1 MKIAITG
8 AKGLL
13 GWHAAAHLHAI
24 NCAEAFAGN
33 PEPHEMI
40 EISRGAF
47 ENSTALAEQLTGVDA
62 IIHFAGVNRG
72 SDSEVEEANPKIA
85 NTLIQACMKAGVNPA
100 IVYANSTHATVDS
113 PYGRSKRIA
122 GELLAGFTDKYTNL
136 VLPHIFGEG
145 ARPYYNNVTA
155 TLIDKI
161 HNGETPKI
169 NPEGKVSLLHAGQA
183 ADIALKAVFEKT
195 TGTLNPSALDIT
207 VQALFEKIQ
216 GFHELYEQNIFP
228 NVAQAFDLQL
238 FNSYRSAGFPMK
250 YPKALKMH
258 KDVRGVL
265 FESSKGGGGGQTFM
279 STTVPGIT
287 RGDHF
292 HIDKVERFLVVRGK
306 AVIRLRKVL
315 TDELHEFIVSGDKP
329 VAIDMIPLYTH
340 SIENIGEEDLYT
352 LFWTHELFDPNAPD
366 TYADTVLVETSH
378 D

>member
-1 MKIAITG
+1 
-8 AKGLL
+8 
-13 GWHAAAHLHAI
+13 
-24 NCAEAFAGN
+24 
-33 PEPHEMI
+33 MI

-47 ENSTALAEQLTGVDA
+47 ESSTALAVQLTGVDA

-85 NTLIQACMKAGVNPA
+85 NTLVQACMKAGIKPA

-122 GELLAGFTDKYTNL
+122 GEVLENFADKYTNL

-161 HNGETPKI
+161 LQSETPEI
-169 NPEGKVSLLHAGQA
+169 NPEGRVSLLHAGEA
-183 ADIALKAVFEKT
+183 ADIAINAALNGT
-195 TGTLNPSALDIT
+195 TGTIQPGSVDISVMALY
-207 VQALFEKIQ
+207 EKLK

-228 NVAQAFDLQL
+228 NTSKPLDLQL
-238 FNSYRSAGFPMK
+238 FNSYRSAGFPTR
-250 YPKALKMH
+250 YPKPLKLNT
-258 KDVRGVL
+258 DSRGVL
-265 FESSKGGGGGQTFM
+265 FESAKGGCGSQTFM

-306 AVIRLRKVL
+306 ANIRLRKVL
-315 TDELHEFIVSGDKP
+315 TDELHEFTVSGDQP

-340 SIENIGEEDLYT
+340 SIENVGDEDLYT
-352 LFWTHELFDPNAPD
+352 LFWTHEMFDPNAPD
-366 TYADTVLVETSH
+366 TYADSVLK
-378 D
+378 